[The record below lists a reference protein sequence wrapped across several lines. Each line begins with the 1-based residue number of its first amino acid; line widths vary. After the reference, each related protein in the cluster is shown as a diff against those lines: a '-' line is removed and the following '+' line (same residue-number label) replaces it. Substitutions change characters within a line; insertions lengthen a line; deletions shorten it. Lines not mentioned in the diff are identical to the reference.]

1 MLTITINPAFAM
13 QIFVKTLTGKT
24 ITLDCESSDSVENI
38 KEKIQD
44 KEGIPPDEQ
53 RLIFAGKK
61 LEDGRSL
68 SDYNIQKEST
78 LYLVLKL
85 SSDTSLSSLEMSAGV
100 LSPEFAPTTT
110 TYAATVIDP
119 ISSITI
125 TPTANDS
132 KSTIKVNAIDVLSGA
147 ESSDITLFEGV
158 NTIVVEVT
166 AEGGTIKT
174 YSIDMTRVVY
184 SDDNKLSS
192 FSISEGVLTPEFT
205 PTTTT
210 YAATVVNTVETLK
223 VRPTLSDSS
232 ATMKVN
238 NKTLSS
244 GEESD
249 AISLVVGSNNITVE
263 VTAENNEMKTYTLV
277 VERAKAIV
285 PVPVPE
291 PEPEPE
297 PTEPTPK
304 PSTGS
309 SSGSS
314 KPRKKDRDDNNS
326 SSASIPT
333 AVTETQELDI
343 RIEETSK
350 GIAKSAVNGHRVL
363 EVLGQTNATGS
374 IKTVLTGDVVKRMET
389 SDYKLSIVA
398 NDVEYIISAEEI
410 GISEVADILNVDES
424 TLVDIEIDV
433 VITKLP
439 SNEAIILKEKMKKQG
454 IEVLFPPV
462 SFSITA
468 KTTDAN
474 GNVKET
480 KVTTFNNYVERILEL
495 PQGVDPSQITTGIVI
510 NSDGS
515 VEHIPT
521 VIIEKNGK
529 YYAKLNS
536 LTNSDY
542 SVIWNPLE
550 VTSVENHWSKAYV
563 NDMASRLI
571 IGNPENFDP
580 TVAIT
585 RGELAECLTKAL
597 GLYRSASDLS
607 EESTYANAINIAVS
621 YGIMDGKTTSDL
633 GINNSVTREEAMVIF
648 ARCMEIVNLE
658 QKDNNRLYTFDD
670 VSDISAEH
678 FKLVEKAVNSYVFN
692 GIDGNR
698 IAPKDLMT
706 TAQAVTAIRNLLIE
720 ADMINE

>member
-1 MLTITINPAFAM
+1 M

-24 ITLDCESSDSVENI
+24 ITLDCEASDSVENI

-61 LEDGRSL
+61 LEDGRTL

-78 LYLVLKL
+78 LHLVLKL

-125 TPTANDS
+125 TPTAKDPNA
-132 KSTIKVNAIDVLSGA
+132 TIKVNAIDVVSGVESNVINLSEG
-147 ESSDITLFEGV
+147 IT
-158 NTIVVEVT
+158 TIEVEVT
-166 AEGGTIKT
+166 AENKT
-174 YSIDMTRVVY
+174 FITYRIDMTRIVY

-192 FSISEGVLTPEFT
+192 FSISEGTLTPSFEAS
-205 PTTTT
+205 TTT

-223 VRPTLSDSS
+223 VTPTLSDSS

-238 NKTLSS
+238 NKALSS
-244 GEESD
+244 GGESD

-285 PVPVPE
+285 PVPV

-462 SFSITA
+462 SFNITA

-550 VTSVENHWSKAYV
+550 VSSVENHWSKAYV